1 MLALCMR
8 RRPPLPA
15 TKEMPEWEEMCAVAC
30 ATQNLWLTAAARGAA
45 GALGAVVPVVRQ
57 TRR

>member
-1 MLALCMR
+1 
-8 RRPPLPA
+8 
-15 TKEMPEWEEMCAVAC
+15 MCAVAC